1 MTHINK
7 MYISTGIS
15 ILFSVYSIYNIIDY
29 LKTLNSTI
37 TELSNLLSITTKK
50 YKDSQIKCN
59 ELQKKYNDLLNKYEL
74 IIKENSYLLETI
86 DANENNANII
96 ANEYANELDNDFV
109 EPNIDNK
116 ADIIRSTS
124 VKDVNWLGTAKKM
137 LFG

>member
-50 YKDSQIKCN
+50 YKDSQIKYN